1 MKYDLIVVGGGPGG
15 LMAAK
20 TAAEDGLKVVLI
32 ERKRNITEINRACAQ
47 IFYVRKLT
55 PVVGGESEAGETKR
69 DGYIEPVSVGYG
81 DTKTRFHFPVP
92 GFSLDYSGCLR
103 PPIHLPLGWTR

>member
-1 MKYDLIVVGGGPGG
+1 MKYDLIIIGGGPGG

-32 ERKRNITEINRACAQ
+32 ERKRNITEINRACSQ

-55 PVVGGESEAGETKR
+55 VMADDKSDTGEMHR
-69 DGYIEPVSVGYG
+69 DEKEVDPIGSLARILP
-81 DTKTRFHFPVP
+81 P
-92 GFSLDYSGCLR
+92 G
-103 PPIHLPLGWTR
+103 P